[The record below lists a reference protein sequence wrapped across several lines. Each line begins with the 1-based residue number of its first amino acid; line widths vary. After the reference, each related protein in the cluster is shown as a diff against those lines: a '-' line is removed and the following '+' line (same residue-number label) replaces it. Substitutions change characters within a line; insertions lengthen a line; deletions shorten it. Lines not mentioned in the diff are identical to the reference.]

1 MSEPGGV
8 EVASSFL
15 FVPATHLDRV
25 AKASGGSAHQVVVD
39 LEDAVAGPDKAEA
52 RRGLADLRPGRDLLV
67 RVNAVNSP
75 WFEDDIE
82 AVTRLPW
89 VRGVVL
95 PKAESARSIRQLAAT
110 LSPGVALVGL
120 VETAIGVQRVD
131 EIAAAGVV
139 RLMLGTVDLVTELGT
154 EPHDA
159 VLSYPRSRIVVASA
173 AARIPPPVD
182 GPALDLQDVH
192 VLAQSIRRARAMG
205 FRGKVCIHPNQL
217 ALVNA
222 GFATSEKERA
232 WARRVVE
239 AAGDEAG
246 VFTLDNCMVD
256 APVLERAK
264 RLLGDGGT
272 GSLPVS

>member
-1 MSEPGGV
+1 MGAPVGLEA
-8 EVASSFL
+8 ASSFL
-15 FVPATHLDRV
+15 FVPATRLDRV

-52 RRGLADLRPGRDLLV
+52 RRGLADIRPGRDLLI
-67 RVNAVNSP
+67 RVNGANSP
-75 WFEDDIE
+75 WFEEDLDTV
-82 AVTRLPW
+82 ARLPW

-110 LSPGVALVGL
+110 LSSGVALVGL
-120 VETAIGVQRVD
+120 VETAVGIQRVD
-131 EIAAAGVV
+131 EIAAAGVL
-139 RLMLGTVDLVTELGT
+139 RLMLGTIDLVAELGA

-182 GPALDLQDVH
+182 GPALDLGDVH
-192 VLAQSIRRARAMG
+192 ALAQDIRTARAMG
-205 FRGKVCIHPNQL
+205 FGGKVCIHPNQL
-217 ALVNA
+217 ALVNS

-232 WARRVVE
+232 WARRVLE
-239 AAGDEAG
+239 AARNEAG
-246 VFTLDNCMVD
+246 VFTVDNRMVD

-264 RLLGDGGT
+264 RLLEGDGAG
-272 GSLPVS
+272 GHPLS